1 MPAVNQDFTIHD
13 LDYFQV
19 RFNVTDATNAI
30 NASFS
35 RAWWGVAENSSDGS
49 GPQNNYLLIER
60 SNANWATATGFINVD
75 FGDTN
80 FLSLEPTYI
89 DILVVLKDI
98 ADTDNDQKGGSA
110 ALTPSSGNYP
120 ATYYHECIFAG
131 TGNQRASTAI
141 ATGQIT
147 VERSLFTELAYRA

>member
-1 MPAVNQDFTIHD
+1 MPALNQDFTIHD

-19 RFNVTDATNAI
+19 RFNVTDAVNAI
-30 NASFS
+30 DDASS
-35 RAWWGVAENSSDGS
+35 RAWWGVAESSSDGS

-60 SNANWATATGFINVD
+60 SNANWAVPSSPFINVD

-80 FLSLEPTYI
+80 FLSIEPTYI

-98 ADTDNDQKGGSA
+98 ADNDQKGGSA

-131 TGNQRASTAI
+131 NGGQRSSTAI

>member
-30 NASFS
+30 DDSTA
-35 RAWWGVAENSSDGS
+35 RAWWGVAENSSDGAQ
-49 GPQNNYLLIER
+49 GTYLLIER
-60 SNANWATATGFINVD
+60 SNLSWNAALGFEQVNFGNTAY
-75 FGDTN
+75 
-80 FLSLEPTYI
+80 LSIEPTYI
-89 DILVVLKDI
+89 DVLVVLKDI
-98 ADTDNDQKGGSA
+98 IDTSTAQKGGSA

-120 ATYYHECIFAG
+120 ATYYHECIYAG
-131 TGNQRASTAI
+131 NGAPRSSTAI

>member
-1 MPAVNQDFTIHD
+1 MPALNQNFTIHD

-19 RFNVTDATNAI
+19 RFNITDAVNPLDGSTA
-30 NASFS
+30 
-35 RAWWGVAENSSDGS
+35 RAWWGVAENSSDGEA
-49 GPQNNYLLIER
+49 NTYLLIER
-60 SNANWATATGFINVD
+60 SNDDWALASGFEQVD

-89 DILVVLKDI
+89 DVLVVLKDI

-120 ATYYHECIFAG
+120 ATYYHECVYS
-131 TGNQRASTAI
+131 GNGQPRSSTAI
-141 ATGQIT
+141 AKGTIT
-147 VERSLFTELAYRA
+147 VERSLFTEQNYRA